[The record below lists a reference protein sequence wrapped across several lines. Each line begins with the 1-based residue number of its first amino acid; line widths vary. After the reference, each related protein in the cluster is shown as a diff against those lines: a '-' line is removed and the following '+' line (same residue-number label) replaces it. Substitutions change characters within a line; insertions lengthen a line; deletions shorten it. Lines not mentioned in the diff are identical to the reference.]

1 MNEITVNEL
10 KSHQEKGTE
19 LLLVDV
25 REQHEYDNANLGGE
39 LIPMGTVLDS
49 LNKIPK
55 DKMVVVHCRS
65 GARSAA
71 VIRELETN
79 HGYDNLYNL
88 KGGITAWKS
97 EIDPSLNL

>member
-1 MNEITVNEL
+1 MKEITVSEL
-10 KSHQEKGTE
+10 NTHRENGTD
-19 LLLVDV
+19 LVLVDV
-25 REQHEYDNANLGGE
+25 REQHEYDNANIDGM

-49 LNKIPK
+49 LDRIPK
-55 DKMVVVHCRS
+55 DRMVVIHCRS

-71 VIRELETN
+71 VVRELETN

>member
-10 KSHQEKGTE
+10 NSHREQGTD
-19 LLLVDV
+19 LVLIDV
-25 REQHEYDNANLGGE
+25 REQHEYDNANLKGL
-39 LIPMGTVLDS
+39 LIPMGTVLENLD
-49 LNKIPK
+49 KIPK

-79 HGYDNLYNL
+79 HGYENLYNL
-88 KGGITAWKS
+88 KGGITAWVS